1 MPEIEFAKYRL
12 GRSNVTEAGE
22 ERSRLQLIL
31 YFDRPLG
38 YYLFNV
44 YSPAVFIVIMS
55 WFNFWLNRTA
65 TPARITL
72 GVTTVLTLSTLMNK
86 ADSNLPKTAYP
97 KAIGIYLWVCFVF
110 TFAALV
116 EFGAAAYMEKRRALL
131 IQNKVEVPLV
141 SVSPWWDG
149 AAPAAPPNQGS
160 SDSLKAEPEEEAPK
174 RRVSFI
180 SRKMNDPQLLQRLE
194 PSKPD
199 LYSRVLFPLTFAAFN
214 VFYWVYYMY
223 LTKENLEE
231 SSQWQSTQ
239 VATLG
244 NHDDC

>member
-1 MPEIEFAKYRL
+1 MPEIEFVKYRL
-12 GRSNVTEAGE
+12 GERNITEAGE
-22 ERSRLQLIL
+22 KRSRLQLHL

-55 WFNFWLNRTA
+55 WFNFWLNRSA

-116 EFGAAAYMEKRRALL
+116 EFGAAAYMEKRRSLL
-131 IQNKVEVPLV
+131 IQNQAEVPLV
-141 SVSPWWDG
+141 SVSSWLDDG
-149 AAPAAPPNQGS
+149 APKEEN
-160 SDSLKAEPEEEAPK
+160 LKVEPEEAPK
-174 RRVSFI
+174 RRRASFL
-180 SRKMNDPQLLQRLE
+180 SKKMNDPQLLARLE

-199 LYSRVLFPLTFAAFN
+199 LYSRFLFPLTFAVFN
-214 VFYWVYYMY
+214 IFYWVYY
-223 LTKENLEE
+223 LTKDNIEE
-231 SSQWQSTQ
+231 RSQEWQSTQ
-239 VATLG
+239 VATLS
-244 NHDDC
+244 HE

>member
-12 GRSNVTEAGE
+12 GRSNITEAGE

-55 WFNFWLNRTA
+55 WFNFWLNRSA

-86 ADSNLPKTAYP
+86 ADLNLPKTAYP

-110 TFAALV
+110 TFAALI

-131 IQNKVEVPLV
+131 IQNQVEVPLV

-149 AAPAAPPNQGS
+149 APAPKQGS
-160 SDSLKAEPEEEAPK
+160 SDSLKVEPEDGGAPK

-199 LYSRVLFPLTFAAFN
+199 LYSRVLFPLTFAVFN
-214 VFYWVYYMY
+214 VFYWVYY
-223 LTKENLEE
+223 LTKDNLDER
-231 SSQWQSTQ
+231 SQWQSTQ
-239 VATLG
+239 VATLS
-244 NHDDC
+244 HS

>member
-12 GRSNVTEAGE
+12 GRSNITEAGE
-22 ERSRLQLIL
+22 ARSRLQLIL

-116 EFGAAAYMEKRRALL
+116 EFGAAAYMEKRRSLL
-131 IQNKVEVPLV
+131 IQNQVEVPLV
-141 SVSPWWDG
+141 SVSPWWNEEG
-149 AAPAAPPNQGS
+149 AAPKLGS
-160 SDSLKAEPEEEAPK
+160 SEAEPEEEDAPKK
-174 RRVSFI
+174 RRVSFSLRQI
-180 SRKMNDPQLLQRLE
+180 H
-194 PSKPD
+194 
-199 LYSRVLFPLTFAAFN
+199 FTI
-214 VFYWVYYMY
+214 
-223 LTKENLEE
+223 
-231 SSQWQSTQ
+231 
-239 VATLG
+239 
-244 NHDDC
+244 

>member
-1 MPEIEFAKYRL
+1 MPEIEFVKYSL
-12 GRSNVTEAGE
+12 GRSNVTESGE
-22 ERSRLQLIL
+22 EKSRLELVL
-31 YFDRPLG
+31 FFNRPLG

-116 EFGAAAYMEKRRALL
+116 EFGAAAYMEKRRSLL
-131 IQNKVEVPLV
+131 IQNQVEVPVV
-141 SVSPWWDG
+141 SVSPWWDE
-149 AAPAAPPNQGS
+149 AAAAQQTD
-160 SDSLKAEPEEEAPK
+160 SDLKVALEEANVPK
-174 RRVSFI
+174 RRRVSFI
-180 SRKMNDPQLLQRLE
+180 SKKMNDPQLLQRLE

-199 LYSRVLFPLTFAAFN
+199 LYSRVLFPVTFAIFN
-214 VFYWVYYMY
+214 VFYWVYY
-223 LTKENLEE
+223 L
-231 SSQWQSTQ
+231 STI
-239 VATLG
+239 VLK
-244 NHDDC
+244 

>member
-12 GRSNVTEAGE
+12 GRSNITEAGE
-22 ERSRLQLIL
+22 ARSRLQLIL

-116 EFGAAAYMEKRRALL
+116 EFGAAAYMEKRRSLL
-131 IQNKVEVPLV
+131 IQNQVEVPLV
-141 SVSPWWDG
+141 SVSPWWNDG
-149 AAPAAPPNQGS
+149 APKLGS
-160 SDSLKAEPEEEAPK
+160 AETEPEEEVPK
-174 RRVSFI
+174 RRASFI

-199 LYSRVLFPLTFAAFN
+199 LYSRVLFPLTFAIFN
-214 VFYWVYYMY
+214 VFYWVYY
-223 LTKENLEE
+223 LTKDSMEE
-231 SSQWQSTQ
+231 RAQWQSTQ
-239 VATLG
+239 VEALS
-244 NHDDC
+244 HD